1 MFKSIWHPQ
10 CFGPIL
16 AHNCRDKANSF
27 MRNEKGF
34 SLIELLIVVAIIGI
48 ISAIAI
54 PRMAESKV
62 PAYDATAKADIKNA
76 ITAIEMYNIKSGTY
90 PASEAVLL
98 SSGFSLSSGVSF
110 TRYSLDTNN
119 GLQSVH
125 MHLQHAKSPNAW
137 HVKYP
142 EEGTEI
148 EIR

>member
-1 MFKSIWHPQ
+1 
-10 CFGPIL
+10 
-16 AHNCRDKANSF
+16 
-27 MRNEKGF
+27 MRNTKGF
-34 SLIELLIVVAIIGI
+34 TLLELLFVVTIIGI
-48 ISAIAI
+48 IASIAI
-54 PRMAESKV
+54 PQMVESKV

-110 TRYSLDTNN
+110 TRYSLDSN
-119 GLQSVH
+119 GSVH

-137 HVKYP
+137 HAKYP
-142 EEGTEI
+142 EEGTQI